1 MASGR
6 SDAEIEKKWGKDA
19 LSLGWTP
26 IPTALL
32 LLQNDIGL
40 TAVEMNILIHLLSHW
55 WKVDDK
61 VYPSQDSIAGRMGVS
76 KRTVQR
82 GIDRLESLKIIE
94 VQSTPRSG
102 KYHGKNIYDLR
113 PLSLILEQNAP
124 HLRYRVEMTKGRKV
138 GSSHE

>member
-1 MASGR
+1 MVSGR
-6 SDAEIEKKWGKDA
+6 SDVEIEKKWGKDV

-61 VYPSQDSIAGRMGVS
+61 VYPSQDSIAAKMGVS

-82 GIDRLESLKIIE
+82 GIDRLEELKIIE
-94 VQSTPRSG
+94 VQSTPRGG
-102 KYHGKNIYDLR
+102 KYNGKNIYDLR
-113 PLSLILEQNAP
+113 PLSLILEHNTP
-124 HLRYRVEMTKGRKV
+124 HLRYRMEMTKGWKV
-138 GSSHE
+138 NSSHE